1 MACSNRSTTSTVG
14 RRLALAVLPVFLLAG
29 CADLLGV
36 NDRLAPEDEPYL
48 FDRWDPNFHLAHL
61 CEDVTDERLAELGL
75 SRWEDAHGVIE
86 EDGLNACSLET
97 WEGDLVDL
105 SAAAYKLAMLERK
118 GIPVDYTLLS
128 GDEST
133 LVYQQDET
141 DSFCRVAAE
150 TPHGT
155 LEVGFLPSS
164 LKEMPT
170 SEKCA
175 HAEKYFDL
183 LIGEKLDEYRT
194 N

>member
-1 MACSNRSTTSTVG
+1 MDRSKGSGFSTVRSG
-14 RRLALAVLPVFLLAG
+14 FVLTLLSVLFLSG
-29 CADLLGV
+29 CAQFLGV
-36 NDRLAPEDEPYL
+36 DQGLSPEDEPYL
-48 FDRWDPNFHLAHL
+48 FDRWDPNFHLAQP
-61 CEDVTDERLAELGL
+61 CDDVTDERLAELGL
-75 SRWEDAHGVIE
+75 SRWEGEHGITE
-86 EDGLNACSLET
+86 EDGLSACSLET

-118 GIPVDYTLLS
+118 GIPVDYTLRS

-133 LVYQQDET
+133 LVFQQDET

-175 HAEKYFDL
+175 HAEEYFDL